1 MWSWKRPCLLVSVL
15 LTAAAAASAQAY
27 PERPVTLVVPFA
39 AGGPT
44 DTVARLVAGSMAKT
58 LGQPM
63 PVENVGGAGGTLG
76 AARVAKAEP
85 GGHTLLFHNISQ
97 ATSGAL
103 HRELPY
109 DPVGDFAPVGLVADV
124 PMTIVARP
132 DFPADDL
139 AGLVAHLKANPDR
152 VSMGNA
158 GIGVSS
164 HLCGMLL
171 TSATGTSVVEVAY
184 KGTAPALTD
193 LLGGQIDLLCD
204 QTTNTSGHIQG
215 GTVKAFAVT
224 TKQRVPTLPDL
235 PTAAEG
241 GLPGVEIAVWH
252 GFYAPA
258 RTPPEVVDALAA
270 ALRAALADPA
280 VVARLTE
287 LGATP
292 VPADQA
298 SPATHAAHLDAEIAK
313 WGPILRAAGV
323 RAN

>member
-1 MWSWKRPCLLVSVL
+1 MWACKSRCLLVSGL
-15 LTAAAAASAQAY
+15 LTAAAASSAQAY
-27 PERPVTLVVPFA
+27 PERPMTLVVPFA

-76 AARVAKAEP
+76 AGRVAEAEP
-85 GGHTLLFHNISQ
+85 DGHTLLLHNISQ

-103 HRELPY
+103 YRELPY
-109 DPVGDFAPVGLVADV
+109 DPVGDFAPVGLIADV

-139 AGLVAHLKANPDR
+139 AGLVAHLKASPGQ

-158 GIGVSS
+158 GTGVSS
-164 HLCGMLL
+164 HLCGLLL
-171 TSATGTSVVEVAY
+171 TTATGTSVVEVSY

-204 QTTNTSGHIQG
+204 QTTNTSGHIRG

-235 PTAAEG
+235 RTTAEG

-252 GFYAPA
+252 GIYAPA
-258 RTPPEVVDALAA
+258 GTPPEVVDALAE
-270 ALRAALADPA
+270 ALRTALADAA
-280 VVARLTE
+280 VAARLTE
-287 LGATP
+287 LGVTQVGSERATP
-292 VPADQA
+292 AA
-298 SPATHAAHLDAEIAK
+298 HAAHLDAEIAK
-313 WGPILRAAGV
+313 WEPILRAAGV
-323 RAN
+323 QAN